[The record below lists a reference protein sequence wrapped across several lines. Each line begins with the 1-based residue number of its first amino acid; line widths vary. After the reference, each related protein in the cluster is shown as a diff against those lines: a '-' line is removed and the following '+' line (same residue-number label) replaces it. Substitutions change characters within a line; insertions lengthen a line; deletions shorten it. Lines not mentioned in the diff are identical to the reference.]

1 MADQQILFW
10 LDYWIPVRLRLVS
23 VDRILIPEAT
33 MKEWEPNTEYQIG
46 DLIVWTDGILVVCC
60 ENGPDPTWPTRLEE
74 AQ

>member
-1 MADQQILFW
+1 
-10 LDYWIPVRLRLVS
+10 
-23 VDRILIPEAT
+23 